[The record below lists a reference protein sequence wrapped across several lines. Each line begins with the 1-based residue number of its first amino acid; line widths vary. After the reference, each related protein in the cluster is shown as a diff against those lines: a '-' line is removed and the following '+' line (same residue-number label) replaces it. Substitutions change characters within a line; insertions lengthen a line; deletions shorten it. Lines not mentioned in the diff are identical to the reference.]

1 MVPRE
6 CRSLAYHNV
15 YTQSERSKY
24 ALVSD
29 GTSFKYRP
37 KKTIITQIIEDKRY
51 LISTYIKN
59 HADQFDDRVYDKFE
73 DYQDNSLA

>member
-1 MVPRE
+1 MVPRNF
-6 CRSLAYHNV
+6 RSLAYHNV

-37 KKTIITQIIEDKRY
+37 KKTIISQIIEDKRY

-73 DYQDNSLA
+73 DYQNNSLA